1 MVEAGSSNCH
11 RQRTLLP
18 ERRHL
23 RKVSGSRDC
32 VMVADKETGLDKSAG
47 YL

>member
-1 MVEAGSSNCH
+1 MGKQEAAIATGK
-11 RQRTLLP
+11 
-18 ERRHL
+18 EHL
-23 RKVSGSRDC
+23 CLREAIRKVSGSKDC